1 MADSLAKDQEVTE
14 PFFAGRDLTQ
24 GDRDPELVAEGFP
37 LLDDALSG
45 FDGFAGFGSMGRLQC
60 SAEVSRETVS
70 LESRSIFQPPAW
82 G

>member
-14 PFFAGRDLTQ
+14 PFFAGR
-24 GDRDPELVAEGFP
+24 ELVAEGFP